1 MFLHVLVGVL
11 GASLINRDLADVA
24 QTALLPLM
32 AIFVGLTFSWAGNAH
47 SLLQSNEVIALSR
60 TRMGG
65 IAEYIFAFQL
75 SILVIL
81 VAVLCWIIP
90 SFKLRFILDGTFQVR
105 DFNLL
110 AAVLLYAVLS
120 LSFRTSW
127 QAVLGANM
135 LLLIRARLLDE
146 SLPLHPTR
154 VRRVK
159 TRPTRAT

>member
-1 MFLHVLVGVL
+1 VFLHILVGAL
-11 GASLINRDLADVA
+11 GASLIHRELADVA
-24 QTALLPLM
+24 QATLLPLM

-81 VAVLCWIIP
+81 LAVLGWIIP
-90 SFKLRFILDGTFQVR
+90 SLKLRFILDGTFQVA
-105 DFNLL
+105 DFNFL
-110 AAVLLYAVLS
+110 AAVLLYAMLS

-146 SLPLHPTR
+146 SLPLPSSKKKR
-154 VRRVK
+154 K
-159 TRPTRAT
+159 AE

>member
-11 GASLINRDLADVA
+11 GASFINRELADVA
-24 QTALLPLM
+24 QATLLPLM
-32 AIFVGLTFSWAGNAH
+32 AIFVGLTFSWAGNSH

-60 TRMGG
+60 TRSGG
-65 IAEYIFAFQL
+65 IAEYIFTFQL

-81 VAVLCWIIP
+81 AAVLFWIIP
-90 SFKLRFILDGTFQVR
+90 SLKLRFILDGTFRVG
-105 DFNLL
+105 DFNFL
-110 AAVLLYAVLS
+110 AAVLLYAILS

-146 SLPLHPTR
+146 SLPLPPSENER
-154 VRRVK
+154 E
-159 TRPTRAT
+159 AE